1 MYATPSRRLAV
12 ALVHLLL
19 ALPTDIGGRGFDPDL
34 VLAKN
39 GGSSVFQDV
48 IYGPQVLFSKE

>member
-1 MYATPSRRLAV
+1 MVTP
-12 ALVHLLL
+12 LL
-19 ALPTDIGGRGFDPDL
+19 AHPSDVAGRGFDPDL